1 MEVENNNALKK
12 IFTSILL
19 IFLLL
24 QSAGMLFLFFYS
36 QYVHKREV
44 RNLLA
49 QNIPIENF
57 ELVRIPLYQHAV
69 NCGSFKMIESDEFI
83 FNGKLFDVFSKE
95 IKSDTVYFYCLHD
108 DKEEALFSKLGNYF
122 NNNRINSQIPGI
134 NDLSQLIN
142 VLVTFYP
149 SKNFGDHHFENPKN
163 CYFTSQLSRYLSIV
177 LDSNFPPP
185 RMNLA

>member
-1 MEVENNNALKK
+1 MKCFRKTL
-12 IFTSILL
+12 TY
-19 IFLLL
+19 FLLAML
-24 QSAGMLFLFFYS
+24 LMQSVGILFLFLYS
-36 QYVHKREV
+36 RYSHKRDV
-44 RNLLA
+44 RNFLT
-49 QNIPIENF
+49 QNISMESIELIKLSISQTLDASENFKRIEN
-57 ELVRIPLYQHAV
+57 
-69 NCGSFKMIESDEFI
+69 DEFI
-83 FNGKLFDVFSKE
+83 LDRKLYDIFKEE

-122 NNNRINSQIPGI
+122 HNNRINSQIPGI

-149 SKNFGDHHFENPKN
+149 SKNFGDHPFENPKN